1 MLAEADIQSAIAADI
16 APLVELL
23 LAGAGFAVVTE
34 EALRGADLHG
44 LAAFIQEQAEWSDFP
59 FILLTE
65 RGGGLER
72 NPSAGRFLE
81 TLGNVTFL
89 ERPFHPTTLVSLAR
103 AALRARR
110 RQYEARNRLQ
120 KIREG
125 EEELRIALSAGR
137 LGAWTLDLEANRL
150 DASRACK
157 GNFGRAEDDAFSYD
171 DLIASIHPKDRD
183 YMIRS
188 VEESAKG
195 SDYDIEYRC
204 LWPDNSLH
212 WVQVRG
218 RPSYDAAGKPLR
230 MTGVSQE
237 VTEQKRAEAALQESE
252 RQFRSL
258 ADLIPTLCWMARA
271 DGHIFW
277 YNNRWYAYTGTSPA
291 EMEGWD
297 WQKVHDPEVLP
308 HVLERWT
315 ASVAS
320 GDPFEMVFPLRAAD
334 GNFRPFLTRVV
345 PVYDESGAIVRWFGT
360 NTDISAQQQA
370 ESSLRDLAAEL
381 EKRVE
386 ERTRELDVCRRGAPP
401 KPEDGSG
408 RPAHGR
414 TCARL

>member
-1 MLAEADIQSAIAADI
+1 MH
-16 APLVELL
+16 
-23 LAGAGFAVVTE
+23 
-34 EALRGADLHG
+34 GADNTKRVI
-44 LAAFIQEQAEWSDFP
+44 AC
-59 FILLTE
+59 
-65 RGGGLER
+65 
-72 NPSAGRFLE
+72 
-81 TLGNVTFL
+81 
-89 ERPFHPTTLVSLAR
+89 
-103 AALRARR
+103 RR
-110 RQYEARNRLQ
+110 YGKAKR
-120 KIREG
+120 
-125 EEELRIALSAGR
+125 EELRIALSAGR
-137 LGAWTLDLEANRL
+137 LGAWTLDFSEANRL

-188 VEESAKG
+188 VEESLAKG

-258 ADLIPTLCWMARA
+258 ADSIPTLCWMARA

-315 ASVAS
+315 TSVAS

-386 ERTRELDVCRRGAPP
+386 ERTRELMSAEEVLRQSQKMEAVGQLTGGFAHDFNNLLTGISGSLQLMQTRLSQGRVKELDRYITVAEGAAAAPL
-401 KPEDGSG
+401 
-408 RPAHGR
+408 R
-414 TCARL
+414 